1 MLHLDE
7 NEQSINQKI
16 KEKNVQKTRQKNQLL
31 AGHGTI
37 VVGYSQP

>member
-16 KEKNVQKTRQKNQLL
+16 KEKNVQKTRQKKPI
-31 AGHGTI
+31 G
-37 VVGYSQP
+37 